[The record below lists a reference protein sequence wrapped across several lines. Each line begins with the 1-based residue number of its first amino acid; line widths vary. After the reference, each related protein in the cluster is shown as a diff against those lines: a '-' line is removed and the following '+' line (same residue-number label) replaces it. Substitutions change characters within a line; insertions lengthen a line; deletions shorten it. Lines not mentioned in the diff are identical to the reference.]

1 MLFYVVAAIVLWLTY
16 RWLRGLQTIGSYG
29 SRYVFVTG
37 CDSGF
42 GNLLTKKLDGLGFH
56 VFAGCLSE
64 KGMKQLESQTSS
76 NVTSVRLDVTK
87 TESIQSALQVV
98 KSKLPKDT
106 GIFIYIYILPLS
118 LKQALLRKQPFYNR
132 GKHEWGCLH
141 E

>member
-1 MLFYVVAAIVLWLTY
+1 MLFYVVAVIVLWLTY

-29 SRYVFVTG
+29 NRYVFVTG
-37 CDSGF
+37 CDTGF

-64 KGMKQLESQTSS
+64 KGMKQLESETSS
-76 NVTSVRLDVTK
+76 NVTSVRLDVTN

-106 GIFIYIYILPLS
+106 GIFIYIYITAIFKAS
-118 LKQALLRKQPFYNR
+118 LIKKTTLLQQGQTRV
-132 GKHEWGCLH
+132 GVST
-141 E
+141 